1 MERPEILESLKSM
14 ITNTETSV
22 YDLSYQHPILLVFLR
37 HFGCTFCREAIDSLS
52 KERKQIE
59 SLGSRIVFVHLSNDE
74 KAEEYFKKYN
84 IEGIWYVSD
93 PEARFYRQFGLLRGN
108 FKQLFG
114 LTMWM
119 DGIKRGAF
127 AKYGVGA
134 ILGDGFQMPGAF
146 MVRNGEIL
154 DQFIHQSV
162 SDQPDY
168 NKMINCCVV

>member
-1 MERPEILESLKSM
+1 MAEKSLVETLNDM

-22 YDLSYQHPILLVFLR
+22 YDLSFQHPILLVFLR
-37 HFGCTFCREAIDSLS
+37 HFGCTFCREAIANLS
-52 KERKQIE
+52 QKRKQIE
-59 SLGSRIVFVHLSNDE
+59 SLGTKIVLVHLSDPNTGE
-74 KAEEYFKKYN
+74 KYLHEYGLLN
-84 IEGIWYVSD
+84 IGHVSD
-93 PEARFYRQFGLLRGN
+93 PSAKFYNRFGLMRGN

-146 MVRNGEIL
+146 MIQNGVIQ
-154 DQFIHQSV
+154 DQFRYNSV

-168 NKMINCCVV
+168 NALLNCCVS